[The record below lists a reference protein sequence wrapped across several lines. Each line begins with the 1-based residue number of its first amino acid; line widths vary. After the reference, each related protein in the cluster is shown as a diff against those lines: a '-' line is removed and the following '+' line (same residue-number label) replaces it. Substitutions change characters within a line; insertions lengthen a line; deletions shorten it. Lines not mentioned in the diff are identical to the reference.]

1 VTLIE
6 IIGLLKR
13 PHANRAFVARNY
25 TLAYPSH
32 VICEVPHTAYQR
44 RVTELLRANP
54 NAVDFAEWT
63 SKGT

>member
-1 VTLIE
+1 MTLIE
-6 IIGLLKR
+6 IIGLLTR
-13 PHANRAFVARNY
+13 PHANKAFVARNY

-44 RVTELLRANP
+44 RVTELLSANL
-54 NAVDFAEWT
+54 NAVGFATWT

>member
-13 PHANRAFVARNY
+13 PHANKAFVAKNY
-25 TLAYPSH
+25 TRACPSH
-32 VICEVPHTAYQR
+32 DICEVPHTAHQR
-44 RVTELLRANP
+44 RVTELLSANL
-54 NAVDFAEWT
+54 NAVGFATWT